1 MPAQTTLTGNIYFPD
16 GAQVLFTPSGGSP
29 LDLGA
34 VNSAITATLNYTENQ
49 VETANAG
56 KLDKQVRDMTL
67 DAGFT
72 LINLDPS
79 SISALGGGIFET
91 VETAGTSVTSI
102 DNQVIASGAAVN
114 KKAYPLSIVETDG
127 DALKVSS
134 ALVIA
139 SVTGAT
145 DGLLAEDDDY
155 KIIVDPNSFSGYSIL
170 FDTAGT
176 TLTTLAQEITVVYTS
191 VTPVART
198 AVYAGT
204 STQVLTPGTM
214 SFVHTDASGL
224 ERRLDLYSV
233 DPNSGGFQFNFKG
246 ANEDGVE
253 EMPLTFTAKL
263 DTSRTDG
270 RQLMGWIIDAGAQ

>member
-1 MPAQTTLTGNIYFPD
+1 MPIQTTQTGNIYFPD

-34 VNSAITATLNYTENQ
+34 VNSDITATLNYTENQ

-56 KLDKQVRDMTL
+56 KLDKQIRDMTM

-72 LINLDPS
+72 LINLNPS
-79 SISALGGGIFET
+79 NIATLGGGIFET
-91 VETAGTSVTSI
+91 VETAGSSVTSI
-102 DNQVIASGAAVN
+102 DDQTIASGAALN
-114 KKAYPLSIVETDG
+114 KKAYPLSIVETGG

-139 SVTGAT
+139 GVSGST
-145 DGLLAEDDDY
+145 DNSLTEDDDY
-155 KIIVDPNSFSGYSIL
+155 YIIVDDNSFSGYSIV

-176 TLTTLAQEITVVYTS
+176 TLTTMEQVFTIEYTS

-204 STQVLTPGTM
+204 STQVLTAGTM
-214 SFVHTDASGL
+214 SFVHTDGNGL

-233 DPNSGGFQFNFKG
+233 DPNTGGFQFNFKT
-246 ANEDGVE
+246 AASDGVE

-263 DTSRTDG
+263 DTSRTNG
-270 RQLMGWIIDAGAQ
+270 RQLMAWIIDAGAQ